1 MVKTIHTIT
10 IKDYSLYEKTDN
22 LRIFCPVPWLY
33 KKRLDELL
41 IEITK
46 GLGSGGSDELL
57 DKEHWRL
64 TSLLRLQELI
74 VLYNGVQNL
83 LINKIQVDKWLKDL
97 GKKPRGNYDNLKTYT
112 DQIEKT
118 AGIKIETLEDLMKLK
133 KKIDFWTAKYHEN
146 FMKEEEEKKGIT
158 FDQIVVA
165 VFISVM
171 KSNIDYDMPLSVF
184 FSLKESVEKQTKKIE
199 HGRD

>member
-10 IKDYSLYEKTDN
+10 IKDYSLFEKTDN

-57 DKEHWRL
+57 EKEHWRL

-74 VLYNGVQNL
+74 ILHNGVQNL
-83 LINKIQVDKWLKDL
+83 LVNKIRVDKWLAEL
-97 GKKPRGNYDNLKTYT
+97 GKKPRGNYDNLKSYT
-112 DQIEKT
+112 DQIEKST
-118 AGIKIETLEDLMKLK
+118 GIKIEKIEDLIKLK
-133 KKIDFWTAKYHEN
+133 KKIDFYTEKYHEH
-146 FMKEEEEKKGIT
+146 FMQEEQKEGIT

-165 VFISVM
+165 VFISAM
-171 KSNIDYDMPLSVF
+171 KSNIDYSMPLSVF
-184 FSLKESVEKQTKKIE
+184 FSLKETVEKQVKKTKE
-199 HGRD
+199 DG

>member
-10 IKDYSLYEKTDN
+10 IKDYSLFEKTDN

-57 DKEHWRL
+57 EKEHWRL

-74 VLYNGVQNL
+74 TLHNGVQNL
-83 LINKIQVDKWLKDL
+83 LVNKIRVDKWLAEL
-97 GKKPRGNYDNLKTYT
+97 GKKPHGNYDNLKTYT
-112 DQIEKT
+112 EQIEKST
-118 AGIKIETLEDLMKLK
+118 GIKIEKIEDLIKLK
-133 KKIDFWTAKYHEN
+133 KKIDFYTEKYHEH
-146 FMKEEEEKKGIT
+146 FMQEEQKEGIT

-165 VFISVM
+165 VFISAM

-184 FSLKESVEKQTKKIE
+184 FSLKETVEKQVKKTKE
-199 HGRD
+199 DG

>member
-10 IKDYSLYEKTDN
+10 IKDYSLFEKTDN

-33 KKRLDELL
+33 RKRLDELL

-57 DKEHWRL
+57 EKEHWRL

-74 VLYNGVQNL
+74 TLHNGVQNL
-83 LINKIQVDKWLKDL
+83 LVNKIRVDKWLAEL
-97 GKKPRGNYDNLKTYT
+97 GKKPRGNYDNLKSYT
-112 DQIEKT
+112 DQIEKST
-118 AGIKIETLEDLMKLK
+118 GIKIEKIEDLIKLK
-133 KKIDFWTAKYHEN
+133 KKIDFYTEKYHEH
-146 FMKEEEEKKGIT
+146 FMQEEQKEGIT

-165 VFISVM
+165 VFISAM
-171 KSNIDYDMPLSVF
+171 KSNIDYNMPLSVF
-184 FSLKESVEKQTKKIE
+184 FSLKETVEKQVKKTKE
-199 HGRD
+199 DG